1 MFVKVD
7 KFIYPVDFMVLDIG
21 NDNKFSLILG
31 RSILAI
37 GRALIDVE
45 AGCLM
50 LRMDNEKVYFHK
62 FHSTKL
68 YEVEPMCNEG
78 EVDATLAK
86 AIRVAKLDSRIQ
98 QKELTKPLSMTI
110 HLRLYLKRLKR
121 NGTIPNTPIAPTPI
135 PIETHKKKQRST
147 VEIIG

>member
-45 AGCLM
+45 VGCLM

-86 AIRVAKLDSRIQ
+86 AIRVAEPDGRI
-98 QKELTKPLSMTI
+98 
-110 HLRLYLKRLKR
+110 
-121 NGTIPNTPIAPTPI
+121 
-135 PIETHKKKQRST
+135 
-147 VEIIG
+147 